1 MSRAEEIL
9 SDPKAQKVPALASYL
24 AFETI
29 LPTEMA
35 SVLMAQGKD
44 LNLSE
49 VLCNAEEIYQMR
61 AAAAAGEETAGDER
75 DGDEEQQEDA
85 FPDAASIFERRR
97 REAGGAP
104 NV

>member
-49 VLCNAEEIYQMR
+49 ALCSAEEIYQMR
-61 AAAAAGEETAGDER
+61 AAAAAGEETAGDEP

-85 FPDAASIFERRR
+85 FIPDAASIFERRR
-97 REAGGAP
+97 REAGGA
-104 NV
+104 